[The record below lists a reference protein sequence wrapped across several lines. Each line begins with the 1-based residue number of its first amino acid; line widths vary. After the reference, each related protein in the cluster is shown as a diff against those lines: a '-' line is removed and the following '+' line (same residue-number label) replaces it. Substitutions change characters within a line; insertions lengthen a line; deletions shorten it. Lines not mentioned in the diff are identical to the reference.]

1 MIFGPGSKE
10 KLIEW
15 RKIHN
20 QYKDKL
26 TSNRKSG
33 KEVLDYLQKKYLL
46 DEFNE
51 ERAFRAVCETV
62 LNNEF
67 QKQKLPPNSQ
77 PKPKTFILKNE
88 GNGKYIYDNQE
99 EIWENCPV
107 FVGIDLSSGYVQIE
121 GSCLLYDEIYAFQ
134 GIDEYDIENCVRVAD
149 YIDCVKRFNP
159 KLYKEICEGSGHIG
173 EN

>member
-77 PKPKTFILKNE
+77 PEPKTFILKNE
-88 GNGKYIYDNQE
+88 GNGKN
-99 EIWENCPV
+99 
-107 FVGIDLSSGYVQIE
+107 L
-121 GSCLLYDEIYAFQ
+121 
-134 GIDEYDIENCVRVAD
+134 
-149 YIDCVKRFNP
+149 
-159 KLYKEICEGSGHIG
+159 
-173 EN
+173 